1 MITFQCRDCGC
12 NNAYHS
18 RKRSTFE
25 RFLLPLFLLRPVR
38 CEHCFRRQ
46 YVTVLCEVQERPQ
59 HPDRSQSRWRVAA

>member
-1 MITFQCRDCGC
+1 MITFQCRECGR

-25 RFLLPLFLLRPVR
+25 RCLLPLFLLRPAR
-38 CEHCFRRQ
+38 CEHCFCRQ

-59 HPDRSQSRWRVAA
+59 HPDRSQSRRRVAA